1 MRTVAHGVRFLL
13 RKLFLLVRR
22 SWDWCHAQIDYPN
35 LHTVPS
41 LPLPGRGKAWGQRG
55 HPHRKSPSEGLA
67 SIPAQDAARTS
78 AFPGLSPFLNQR
90 GLLLMK
96 MFERPPGEPMNA
108 AQAAQKTGLHEHTT
122 VSAHLVKQCG
132 SSSRVSVKM
141 EQHRSL
147 FPGTLTT
154 H

>member
-1 MRTVAHGVRFLL
+1 MLRLTTPISTRFHHSP
-13 RKLFLLVRR
+13 FLDV
-22 SWDWCHAQIDYPN
+22 
-35 LHTVPS
+35 
-41 LPLPGRGKAWGQRG
+41 GRLGDRG

-96 MFERPPGEPMNA
+96 MFKRPPGEPMNA

-122 VSAHLVKQCG
+122 VSAHLVSVAAAPG
-132 SSSRVSVKM
+132 S
-141 EQHRSL
+141 L
-147 FPGTLTT
+147 
-154 H
+154 